1 MCTALPE
8 LPEDIRGRRV
18 LIVEDSPFQRE
29 LLSALLRELGFREL
43 HAVAE
48 GSEALAILRD
58 CHGCLPLLLLDL
70 EMPGMN
76 GFELLQ
82 RLGEEQI
89 RPQVLIVTAREEA
102 LVSTVEGMLH
112 AAGVPLLGSL
122 SKPISGA
129 DLHRLLA
136 AAVCPVEM
144 ARRPAPPRRNLDEAQ
159 LVAAVRGG
167 DIQPYYQPKVHLK
180 SGRVIG
186 YEVLARWI
194 ETDGTQIP
202 PADFIPMATGCGGL
216 GELTF
221 SLVDQVLGHLQRLR
235 DDSISMAFN
244 VDISLLANRHF
255 VDDLIRRVALAGCRP
270 DQFVLEVTESAL
282 MDDPMITLASVGRLR
297 LAGFGLSI
305 DDYGTGF
312 STLRQL
318 SRLPFTELKIDRS
331 FVREAE
337 SNRRALAILQSAIE
351 MGRRLG
357 LPCVAEG
364 VERGDQLV
372 LLDSLG
378 CHSAQG
384 FWLARPMSA
393 EQLFV
398 WHPHHKAFRD
408 LAAWLA

>member
-89 RPQVLIVTAREEA
+89 RPQVLITTAREDA

-122 SKPISGA
+122 RKPVNGA
-129 DLHRLLA
+129 DLHRLLGNAGQPVPVRA
-136 AAVCPVEM
+136 AQPPVS
-144 ARRPAPPRRNLDEAQ
+144 RHLDEAELLRALQ
-159 LVAAVRGG
+159 EGA
-167 DIQPYYQPKVHLK
+167 IQPYYQPKVHLK
-180 SGRVIG
+180 SGRVTG

-194 ETDGTQIP
+194 EADGSQIS
-202 PADFIPMATGCGGL
+202 PADFIPLATGAGIL

-221 SLVDQVLGHLQRLR
+221 ALVGQVLRDLKRLG
-235 DDSISMAFN
+235 DDGICMAFN

-384 FWLARPMSA
+384 FWLARPISA